1 MASLLSLQTKLRS
14 APTPVGAR
22 VLIGLLARFRCSDR
36 KSRPKR
42 TLPSTRQSASPMTQ
56 AQLKCTVIRVATVHL
71 GTLFRVITE
80 GHTCTGAPAAPAVSQ
95 AESRFG
101 SRIGSLLIPCADF
114 LGVQPNCS
122 RQSARQS
129 ARTYARSPLA
139 CFPRMGVRSVYGLAA
154 VLETVVKRYVC
165 VCCRRPAGGTK
176 LTRACCQQTR

>member
-1 MASLLSLQTKLRS
+1 MASLPSLQTKLRS

-22 VLIGLLARFRCSDR
+22 VLIGLIARFRCSNR

-56 AQLKCTVIRVATVHL
+56 AHLKCTVIGVATVHL

-139 CFPRMGVRSVYGLAA
+139 FRIVVQSVYGLAA